1 MCVLCVY
8 VCIHTY
14 VYIYIYIIRFQVNN
28 SIGTI
33 KLWAFNDNGTSTNPL
48 NSSNWSLSSDQRIK
62 ENIVKAD
69 LKTCYDNVKNNNLYR
84 YNLIMLLRQHHK
96 DKNVKGYIAQEVRKH
111 FPKATTRNKIRLND
125 KREVPDLLK
134 YRCRTN

>member
-1 MCVLCVY
+1 
-8 VCIHTY
+8 
-14 VYIYIYIIRFQVNN
+14 
-28 SIGTI
+28 
-33 KLWAFNDNGTSTNPL
+33 
-48 NSSNWSLSSDQRIK
+48 LSSDQRIK